1 MKLVAYLRVSTDD
14 KNQDPER
21 QRPVLEAKARASG
34 HEIMAWVIDEGS
46 KAGEKAIPTFDR
58 PKVKDAI
65 KLAKKLKADGLMVES
80 VDRWTRKGADDL
92 GYSMFVLRR
101 DHGLEG
107 ALVFADMPDDPFARE
122 ILPPI
127 MAVLARL
134 DNKRRSDQAKSS
146 MARKK
151 ALGVRIG
158 RPPKPPMTDQEYHEI
173 AMPLLAQGSGL
184 RKVAIAISQQRLKRG
199 DGEVFD
205 AKARRGCTVG
215 TYWVAKELDNRQKSE
230 GLSRRV
236 RRTRSGYPSG
246 NGPLSQQSVEA

>member
-21 QRPVLEAKARASG
+21 QRPILEAKAKSAG
-34 HEIMAWVIDEGS
+34 HEIVHWVIDEGS
-46 KAGEKAIPTFDR
+46 SAGQKAMPTFDR
-58 PKVKDAI
+58 PKVKEAI
-65 KLAKKLKADGLMVES
+65 KIANKLGADGLMVES

-101 DHGLEG
+101 DHGLAG

-151 ALGVRIG
+151 AMGIRIG
-158 RPPKPPMTDQEYHEI
+158 RPPKPPMTDQEYHEL
-173 AMPLLAQGSGL
+173 ALPLLAQGSGL
-184 RKVAIAISQQRLKRG
+184 RKVAIAISQERLKRRH
-199 DGEVFD
+199 GEVFD
-205 AKARRGCTVG
+205 AKARRASTVG
-215 TYWVAKELDNRQKSE
+215 TYWVAKELDNRQKSA

-236 RRTRSGYPSG
+236 RRTKNGHPSG
-246 NGPLSQQSVEA
+246 NGPLSQHPVEA